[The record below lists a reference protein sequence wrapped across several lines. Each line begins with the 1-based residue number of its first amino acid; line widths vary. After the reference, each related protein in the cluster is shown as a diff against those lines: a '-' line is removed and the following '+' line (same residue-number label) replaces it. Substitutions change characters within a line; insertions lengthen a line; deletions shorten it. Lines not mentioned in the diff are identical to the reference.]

1 MQNGSWAQGAA
12 PTGRGAGYRRVVAQ
26 AALDARNARFR
37 PDYVAKA
44 EAAEAAAS
52 AAAGG
57 SGGQDAWD
65 RQRSA
70 AIERLEQAEKVAGS
84 VAKRLPGAVQKVSRC
99 FWLLMVADGG
109 HSQCTSS
116 RACSE
121 HAGIYFDKS
130 GLVPVEDELAVLLL
144 HAAKVSQNV

>member
-1 MQNGSWAQGAA
+1 M
-12 PTGRGAGYRRVVAQ
+12 AQ

-37 PDYVAKA
+37 PDFVAKA
-44 EAAEAAAS
+44 EAAEAAA

-84 VAKRLPGAVQKVSRC
+84 VAKRLPGAVQKVTRC
-99 FWLLMVADGG
+99 F
-109 HSQCTSS
+109 
-116 RACSE
+116 
-121 HAGIYFDKS
+121 
-130 GLVPVEDELAVLLL
+130 
-144 HAAKVSQNV
+144 